1 MIGRPR
7 QRREPSDAP
16 DASIDDLAIVASRL
30 VDHLRPGR
38 HLARRTGDADEFY
51 DYRAYVSGDPLT
63 RIDWRAAARRDDL
76 LVRRRRHEATM
87 RIALLID
94 SSASMAFSSI
104 QPTDLPTKLRV
115 AQQFAAAVALVT
127 LRQGDS
133 LAIRT
138 SNCLASPPAVLRGRR
153 AIGEA
158 YSILSEIRSSGE
170 DGAAAMFESLAQDPQ
185 KADVVFAVTDAIDSI
200 DRLAAAMHAVASRGA
215 EIMMIQI
222 AAPDELAP
230 LPRGL
235 GLRDPEQRGASVVR
249 NARPDDAAAMMADH
263 VDAVRRSVQA
273 HRGRHALHV
282 TSNAPI
288 DTLRAVL
295 GVRR

>member
-7 QRREPSDAP
+7 QRRESSDAP
-16 DASIDDLAIVASRL
+16 DASIDDLAIAASRL

-51 DYRAYVSGDPLT
+51 DYRAYASGDPLS

-87 RIALLID
+87 RVALLVD

-104 QPTDLPTKLRV
+104 QPSDLPTKMRV

-133 LAIRT
+133 LTIRT
-138 SNCLASPPAVLRGRR
+138 SESRASSPSVLRGRR

-158 YSILSEIRSSGE
+158 YSILSEIRSAGD

-185 KADVVFAVTDAIDSI
+185 KADVVFAVTDAIDDV

-215 EIMMIQI
+215 EIVLIQI
-222 AAPDELAP
+222 ASPDELAP
-230 LPRGL
+230 MPRGL
-235 GLRDPEQRGASVVR
+235 ALRDPEQRGASVVSH
-249 NARPDDAAAMMADH
+249 ARPSDAAAMMADH
-263 VDAVRRSVQA
+263 IDVVRRSVQA

-282 TSNAPI
+282 TSKSPI